1 MKKFLILIIILFI
14 SNKLVAENIT
24 DQWSDSDFTYKD
36 LIDSGFEVKAYDTS
50 TLEVANGMTIMF
62 FVTVLQKD
70 KEVYGLPTMHEV
82 RPSIEKKSKHYSEV
96 LSEEVINKYK
106 NMDFWNR

>member
-70 KEVYGLPTMHEV
+70 KEVYECQEYQTFDIDMNTISLSVICRELIQPFVEGLVT
-82 RPSIEKKSKHYSEV
+82 
-96 LSEEVINKYK
+96 
-106 NMDFWNR
+106 

>member
-1 MKKFLILIIILFI
+1 MIL
-14 SNKLVAENIT
+14 NNIKA
-24 DQWSDSDFTYKD
+24 KD
-36 LIDSGFEVKAYDTS
+36 RE
-50 TLEVANGMTIMF
+50 
-62 FVTVLQKD
+62 KD

-82 RPSIEKKSKHYSEV
+82 RPKIEKKSKHYSEV